1 MLVVWKH
8 LRANAIAAR
17 DCSART
23 RTIYR
28 TRVTRTPFAS
38 FVPRYMLLFLLKL
51 RLMVFLREIKLHRR
65 RVMWL
70 PTVIHLEGYFSETV
84 TCYYVIIKGDIAWLL
99 MLGTY
104 AFTSRKKTKILHCP
118 YNSPNLIRRLNIKIY
133 TGMAVS
139 KTGTSTL
146 FLFSK
151 IDQPFRKWVLKP
163 VTNE

>member
-84 TCYYVIIKGDIAWLL
+84 TCYYVIIKGDIARLL
-99 MLGTY
+99 MLVTY
-104 AFTSRKKTKILHCP
+104 TFTPGKKTKILL
-118 YNSPNLIRRLNIKIY
+118 Y
-133 TGMAVS
+133 
-139 KTGTSTL
+139 
-146 FLFSK
+146 
-151 IDQPFRKWVLKP
+151 PF
-163 VTNE
+163 